1 MIQPPGCSS
10 PLALPELAARV
21 IRLSPSIHLV
31 LDTPFL
37 PRSPCLVGP
46 VTSSLS
52 FPCFAVLPFPL
63 AQILSLNSCGQVC
76 WVTLVSALARSD
88 SVPQDLWLLLPARD
102 SWRGR
107 METLLIQSTR
117 WGRGLWAPGPYR
129 LSENPDPDDWYF
141 SFQLCLLELHA
152 FLVNPGNPTSCSLV
166 PGSRGKD
173 LLSGLAL
180 TALAR
185 ACTVQPLLTRPAP
198 SARWVQPGS

>member
-1 MIQPPGCSS
+1 
-10 PLALPELAARV
+10 
-21 IRLSPSIHLV
+21 
-31 LDTPFL
+31 
-37 PRSPCLVGP
+37 
-46 VTSSLS
+46 
-52 FPCFAVLPFPL
+52 
-63 AQILSLNSCGQVC
+63 
-76 WVTLVSALARSD
+76 
-88 SVPQDLWLLLPARD
+88 
-102 SWRGR
+102 

-117 WGRGLWAPGPYR
+117 WGRDYGPQGR
-129 LSENPDPDDWYF
+129 IVSENPDPDDWYF